1 MAKAKAP
8 SAPSTA
14 PVNRTESN
22 SARRRARNTKRVED
36 KAANPPKV
44 IRGTA
49 RAKRREAAR
58 SSGIKGTDFREVWA
72 KFKQVEQGKAAIADL
87 V

>member
-8 SAPSTA
+8 SAPSAA

-22 SARRRARNTKRVED
+22 SARRRARNAKRVEH
-36 KAANPPKV
+36 KAAHPPK
-44 IRGTA
+44 IARGTA

-58 SSGIKGTDFREVWA
+58 SSGIKGTDFRDIWA
-72 KFKQVEQGKAAIADL
+72 KFKQVEQGKATLADL